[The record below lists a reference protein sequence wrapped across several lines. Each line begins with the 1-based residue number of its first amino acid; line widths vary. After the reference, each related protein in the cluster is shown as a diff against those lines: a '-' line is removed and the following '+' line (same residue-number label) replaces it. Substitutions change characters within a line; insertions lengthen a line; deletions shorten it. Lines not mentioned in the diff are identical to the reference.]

1 MDQTYLVEI
10 EIVRALRVV
19 DVCVDDHFLSRVKM
33 VLVKV
38 DLRVAAT
45 LAIP

>member
-1 MDQTYLVEI
+1 MNQTYLVEI

-19 DVCVDDHFLSRVKM
+19 DVCVDDHFLGRVKV

-38 DLRVAAT
+38 DLRVAGA